1 MLNRDIPV
9 VEGLCLVCALDCLV
23 GLLAR
28 LEKDV
33 GEAARD
39 LCVMVLD
46 NMNVQNRS
54 VLREVLPQLVFG
66 GAAWNA
72 RNVDVAVVLRLDAIA
87 LVVMDDPLA
96 FLVVIVALN
105 PRAAVVIAIMVL
117 LHIVIGLA
125 FGHTR
130 VFLLLVDSA
139 FGLLW
144 QP

>member
-1 MLNRDIPV
+1 
-9 VEGLCLVCALDCLV
+9 
-23 GLLAR
+23 
-28 LEKDV
+28 
-33 GEAARD
+33 
-39 LCVMVLD
+39 MVLD

-54 VLREVLPQLVFG
+54 VLGEVLPQLVFG

-139 FGLLW
+139 FGLLR